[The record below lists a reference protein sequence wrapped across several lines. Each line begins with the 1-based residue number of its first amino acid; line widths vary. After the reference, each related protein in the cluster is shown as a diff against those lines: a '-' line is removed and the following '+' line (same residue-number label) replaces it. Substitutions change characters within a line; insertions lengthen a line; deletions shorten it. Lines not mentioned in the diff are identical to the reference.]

1 MKRMIGVLGVLLVAG
16 CASMED
22 VRNDRSGGTSAVYAG
37 PAEDVLRAASRVL
50 KRQGVEAVE
59 QEPGALFGT
68 IPESFLGDVSSTYC
82 GVWVDA
88 ADDGT
93 VEVRVVTRR
102 RRSLSLL
109 TGLTET
115 TFHEELQRELG
126 RPSLLSE
133 GGLTGR

>member
-1 MKRMIGVLGVLLVAG
+1 MRTMLVSAALVFGAG
-16 CASMED
+16 CASMDD
-22 VRNDRSGGTSAVYAG
+22 VRNDRSGGTTGAYAG
-37 PAEDVLRAASRVL
+37 PVEDVLRAASKVL

-59 QEPGALFGT
+59 QESGALFGT

-82 GVWVDA
+82 GVWVEA
-88 ADDGT
+88 TEDGT

-115 TFHEELQRELG
+115 TFHEELRRELG
-126 RPSLLSE
+126 RPSPVSE

>member
-1 MKRMIGVLGVLLVAG
+1 MRTILVSVALVLGAG

-22 VRNDRSGGTSAVYAG
+22 VRNDRSGGTTGVYAG
-37 PAEDVLRAASRVL
+37 PVKEVLRAASIVL
-50 KRQGVEAVE
+50 KREGVEAVE

-82 GVWVDA
+82 GVWVEA
-88 ADDGT
+88 AEDGK
-93 VEVRVVTRR
+93 VEVRIVTRR

-109 TGLTET
+109 TGLTER

-126 RPSLLSE
+126 RPSPVSE

>member
-1 MKRMIGVLGVLLVAG
+1 MRCMMAILGLVLGAG

-22 VRNDRSGGTSAVYAG
+22 VRNDRSGGTTEVHSG
-37 PAEDVLRAASRVL
+37 PMEDVLRAASRVL

-59 QEPGALFGT
+59 KEPGALFGT

-82 GVWVDA
+82 GVWVEA
-88 ADDGT
+88 ADDGK

-126 RPSLLSE
+126 RPSLVSE
-133 GGLTGR
+133 GGLEGR